1 MKWNV
6 DFLPEARTD
15 LKDLS
20 GNQSHRVVKAIER
33 VRENPL
39 PKDEGGYGI
48 PLGHKG
54 NVDLTNFLEI
64 KLRGAGIRVI
74 YKLVRT
80 ETEMLIIVIGMRED
94 EDVFNIAGKRAE
106 RYNLRD

>member
-1 MKWNV
+1 MRWKV
-6 DFLPEARTD
+6 DYLPEVPGD
-15 LKDLS
+15 FSKLDGSQQKY
-20 GNQSHRVVKAIER
+20 
-33 VRENPL
+33 VRKSIKKTLQNPL
-39 PKDEGGYGI
+39 SKDEGGYGI